1 MTLTLDTRARMLLLV
16 LLFVLAAS
24 LAAFMS
30 LRALHHSSGESAPV
44 THAAAPATKTHG
56 TTSATSKPAV
66 APHSAPAT
74 HPHATAAA
82 APRHAPAVA
91 PKAKPAAPSPVND
104 LPAAVRK
111 ALAADRVVVIAL
123 YDPNAKID
131 KGALAE
137 AKAGARLGHGA
148 FVPIDVR
155 SHAVDSLNARYGAVQ
170 DPAVL
175 VLRPPDS
182 LVVRIDG
189 FADKD
194 TVAQAALNAA
204 HS

>member
-24 LAAFMS
+24 VASYM
-30 LRALHHSSGESAPV
+30 ALHAMHHSSGESDVVAPV
-44 THAAAPATKTHG
+44 ATPKMHG
-56 TTSATSKPAV
+56 ASSATAK
-66 APHSAPAT
+66 HHAPAT

-82 APRHAPAVA
+82 AQHHPVVP
-91 PKAKPAAPSPVND
+91 PKVKPAMPAND
-104 LPAAVRK
+104 LPAAIRN
-111 ALAADRVVVIAL
+111 ALAANRVVVVAL
-123 YDPNAKID
+123 YDPAAKID
-131 KGALAE
+131 GAALAE
-137 AKAGARLGHGA
+137 AKAGAKLGDVA
-148 FVPIDVR
+148 YVPIDVR

-194 TVAQAALNAA
+194 TVAQAALNAK
-204 HS
+204 SSS